1 MSAEGPELSIR
12 TSARLSFGLLRT
24 CAGVYLVFVF
34 YHNFQLEPLQCV
46 LIEDC
51 KNERLWRNPTELAIW
66 RMLWV
71 AASAGAVLLIFVKGM
86 LRRTIAALLLVSWV
100 LHLARV
106 SLTPP
111 HISFVSLFLLHLAAS
126 STRRDSNAALASDAG
141 ARIVPSLLLLVHRTA
156 LAAANAGSGIAKL
169 FHTPGWRQGI
179 VFEGIATAE
188 VFRYIEWSSMTG
200 LLTAAS
206 PLMCA
211 VTITIECGAPLLD
224 LLSELLPE
232 RAAWRMRLAGWL
244 ASVALQCGI
253 LLLMRLTDVSLGM
266 LIFHIALL
274 DSAIDVHAA
283 SCAHADGSL
292 LSAESD
298 DNALLPSAAPPSS
311 PAPPPQL
318 PISTHTPHRAVNLS
332 LWPVPAVLVV
342 SSFLARPLTCLVAT
356 DEDDLHWPLTSF
368 GAMNLPTDLTE
379 ALVKAFLPLP
389 KTSWDSWPCLGGD
402 PTAIYPE
409 PMDPGFAKEPIFLYS
424 DDLKCTRGVAIT
436 GNCTQYAS
444 ITVGE
449 LQHAGSEPLGGGHF
463 WHAGIGNAGLLEMA
477 LMLCDCSPLHPHTL
491 AARYRDALGVRLP
504 AGRTLTWFFMA
515 NRTSAWYG
523 DPDAKER
530 RVRCGVFCA
539 QLKARHAK
547 ARRANKAP
555 QSHRVSHNNSTQTTL
570 PATAR
575 NKSAEGALGHHARL
589 APTPVGGDK
598 NAERQKEKEVR
609 RRAAPPVHFP
619 CKPYCRGEAC
629 SELKGDD
636 LESEC
641 GGCDEGHMC
650 RPGANGFRHR
660 SSREHARE
668 HARE

>member
-1 MSAEGPELSIR
+1 MS
-12 TSARLSFGLLRT
+12 SARLSFALLRM

-71 AASAGAVLLIFVKGM
+71 AASAGAVLLTVVEGM
-86 LRRTIAALLLVSWV
+86 LRRVIAVLLLVAWA
-100 LHLARV
+100 LHLARI

-126 STRRDSNAALASDAG
+126 STRRDSNALASDAG
-141 ARIVPSLLLLVHRTA
+141 ARIVPPLLLLVHRTA

-200 LLTAAS
+200 LLTAVS

-211 VTITIECGAPLLD
+211 VTITTECGAPLLD
-224 LLSELLPE
+224 LLSEALPE
-232 RAAWRMRLAGWL
+232 RAAWRMRLGGWL
-244 ASVALQCGI
+244 ASAALQFGI

-274 DSAIDVHAA
+274 DAAIDVHAA
-283 SCAHADGSL
+283 SYAHAEGSL
-292 LSAESD
+292 LSAVSD
-298 DNALLPSAAPPSS
+298 DNALLPSAPPSS
-311 PAPPPQL
+311 PAAPPP
-318 PISTHTPHRAVNLS
+318 PPKSTHTPHCAVHLT
-332 LWPVPAVLVV
+332 LWPVASVLVV
-342 SSFLARPLTCLVAT
+342 SIFLARPLTCLAAT
-356 DEDDLHWPLTSF
+356 NEHDLHWPLTSS
-368 GAMNLPTDLTE
+368 GATSLPTDLAE
-379 ALVKAFLPLP
+379 AFAKAFLPLP
-389 KTSWDSWPCLGGD
+389 RTSWDIWPCLPGD

-424 DDLKCTRGVAIT
+424 DDLKCTHEAAIA
-436 GNCTQYAS
+436 GNCTQHAS
-444 ITVGE
+444 ITVGK
-449 LQHAGSEPLGGGHF
+449 LLHAGSEPLGGGHF
-463 WHAGIGNAGLLEMA
+463 WHAGIDNAGLLEMA

-504 AGRTLTWFFMA
+504 AGRTLAWFFVG

-523 DPDAKER
+523 NRKER

-547 ARRANKAP
+547 AKRANKAP
-555 QSHRVSHNNSTQTTL
+555 RVSHNNATQTTL
-570 PATAR
+570 HATPTATAR
-575 NKSAEGALGHHARL
+575 
-589 APTPVGGDK
+589 
-598 NAERQKEKEVR
+598 R
-609 RRAAPPVHFP
+609 RRAQ
-619 CKPYCRGEAC
+619 R
-629 SELKGDD
+629 
-636 LESEC
+636 
-641 GGCDEGHMC
+641 
-650 RPGANGFRHR
+650 RRR
-660 SSREHARE
+660 RQ
-668 HARE
+668 